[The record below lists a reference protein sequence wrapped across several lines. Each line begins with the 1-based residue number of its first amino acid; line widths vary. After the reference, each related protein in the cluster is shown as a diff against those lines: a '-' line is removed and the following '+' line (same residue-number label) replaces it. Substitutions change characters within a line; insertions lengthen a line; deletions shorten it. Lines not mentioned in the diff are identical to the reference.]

1 MASRQSRSESGS
13 TAAKGKFW
21 FDPRFAIGIVLVL
34 VSVASVVGIV
44 LSADRTVQVYA
55 AAGALHPGDR
65 VTASDL
71 ESRFVRLDGAQ
82 NIYLSHETLPPEG
95 LIAVRTVA
103 AGELVPVSALGQ
115 SVGQRVASVVVSVST
130 QLPRSIAPTSV
141 VDLWSASEIDHGVFG
156 APSVLVSSATV
167 VRVLESSGFIA
178 GAQTVGVELL
188 VPRERIARVL
198 EAVANGDAMSLVPVS
213 VPVGR

>member
-1 MASRQSRSESGS
+1 MALRQARGENGSG
-13 TAAKGKFW
+13 AVKGRFW
-21 FDPRFAIGIVLVL
+21 FDPRFAIGVVLVL
-34 VSVASVVGIV
+34 GSVASVVGIV

-55 AAGALHPGDR
+55 AAAALHPGDR

-71 ESRFVRLDGAQ
+71 ESRFVRLDGAES
-82 NIYLSHETLPPEG
+82 IYLSHETLPREG
-95 LIAVRTVA
+95 LIAVRTIA

-115 SVGQRVASVVVSVST
+115 SAGQRVASVVVSVST

-141 VDLWSASEIDHGVFG
+141 VDLWSAGEVDHGVFA

-188 VPRERIARVL
+188 VPRERIARVI
-198 EAVANGDAMSLVPVS
+198 EAVANGEAMSLVPVS